1 MFKKLNIPYR
11 TIQLRFAREKMMTP
25 LFLWRSLQ
33 TKLSLGVNNFMQRK
47 RFIYANEEKEG
58 TVYGAGLF

>member
-1 MFKKLNIPYR
+1 
-11 TIQLRFAREKMMTP
+11 MTP

-33 TKLSLGVNNFMQRK
+33 AKLSLGVNNFMQRK
-47 RFIYANEEKEG
+47 RFIYANEEKED